1 LYASDAGA
9 QSPAQYPSID
19 IITDDEKMRQAS
31 TARMGGS
38 TALLD
43 KVMFYYYYSCTYCV
57 LFCGEAMLAVRDI
70 TFLLLCSP
78 ERNILKS
85 ISPI

>member
-1 LYASDAGA
+1 MLRECVYVCVLPQSTPSGSLYASDTGA

-19 IITDDEKMRQAS
+19 ITADDDKLRQAS

-43 KVMFYYYYSCTYCV
+43 KVDIASADPTES
-57 LFCGEAMLAVRDI
+57 EA
-70 TFLLLCSP
+70 S
-78 ERNILKS
+78 
-85 ISPI
+85 